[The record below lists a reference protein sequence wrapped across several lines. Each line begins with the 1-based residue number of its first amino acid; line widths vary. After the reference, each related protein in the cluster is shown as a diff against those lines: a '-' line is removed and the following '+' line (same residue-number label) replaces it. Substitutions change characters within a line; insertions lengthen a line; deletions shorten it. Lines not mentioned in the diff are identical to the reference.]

1 MRYTIPASITAA
13 ALTFAIVPA
22 GAQTKAPDTSTN
34 VTTST
39 SEKMNPQ
46 GDLGAGVSGS
56 ASSQA
61 HSAGA
66 RAAAARLRETTPIP
80 QEVHASNPRNAA
92 SRGVLSSLL
101 LSRVYWRAA
110 VELPVIDDQLAGLV

>member
-61 HSAGA
+61 HSAGQSSSGRSSTPGNNANPSGSA
-66 RAAAARLRETTPIP
+66 R
-80 QEVHASNPRNAA
+80 
-92 SRGVLSSLL
+92 
-101 LSRVYWRAA
+101 
-110 VELPVIDDQLAGLV
+110 